1 MLRHTIYVSLFLIAC
16 FGLVSCTSL
25 GVLNAVAPKDDNTLE
40 VVTGISYGS
49 HRRQQ
54 LDIYLPKDVDELA
67 PVTMFLYGG
76 SWINGKRQD
85 YAFVGHAFNTKGY
98 ITVLPDYR
106 LVPEIRYPE
115 FLIDNANALR
125 WVYGRIEQYGGDQ
138 NRIFVVGH
146 SAGAYNGVMLGL
158 ADALFSAHDLD
169 LPVISGFAGLAGPY
183 DFLPLA
189 FDSTKDAFGEVFD
202 LPSTQPVNLVSSSA
216 PPMILITGTDDK
228 LVLPKHSFS
237 LHDSATSKGAES
249 TLVTYQD
256 VGHIALLLSLS
267 KSFRSNTTAL
277 EDVVNFFQGI
287 QAVNEPET

>member
-1 MLRHTIYVSLFLIAC
+1 MLRQTIYVSLYLVAC
-16 FGLVSCTSL
+16 SGLVSCTSL
-25 GVLNAVAPKDDNTLE
+25 GVLNAVAPKDDSTLE
-40 VVTGISYGS
+40 VVTDISYGS
-49 HRRQQ
+49 HPRQQ

-67 PVTMFLYGG
+67 PVIMFLYGG
-76 SWINGKRQD
+76 SWKNGKRQD
-85 YAFVGHAFNTKGY
+85 YAFVGHSFNTKGY

-125 WVYGRIEQYGGDQ
+125 WVYDHIGQYGGDQ
-138 NRIFVVGH
+138 DRIFVVGH

-158 ADALFSAHDLD
+158 ADALFSEHNLD

-189 FDSTKDAFGEVFD
+189 FDSTKNAFAEVSD

-237 LHDSATSKGAES
+237 LHDSATSRGAES

-267 KSFRSNTTAL
+267 KPFRNNTTAL
-277 EDVVNFFQGI
+277 EDVVDFFQDI